1 MIVHIFLHSFDLLC
15 YLYVF
20 CYLQARAKAKGKSYE
35 FRREMSRGMHVSY
48 PVAEPVITPRA
59 REGLRTVV
67 PTIFPPST
75 VNRGESV
82 RPQELERRPRPTG
95 SPMRVTDS
103 FVSTPKKRGPKPKL
117 RFNVNASSCAY
128 TEVSKRRS
136 DAQIAYGTSK
146 MGRYGHREGEMS
158 DCSVTQM
165 TERFKPNFKKTMVA
179 ATSGYHLIQA
189 SALSKPRQDIQGH
202 RTVKECS
209 SETLQQSKGHNPS
222 RPHSYED
229 DELETEQSGS
239 KQPVPSIF
247 GDQSNESWR
256 PSISNMEKVVV
267 TDVTSNFLTV
277 TIKESTTD
285 KGFFREK

>member
-1 MIVHIFLHSFDLLC
+1 MLFV
-15 YLYVF
+15 V
-20 CYLQARAKAKGKSYE
+20 QARAKAKGKSYE

-95 SPMRVTDS
+95 SPPRVTDG

-117 RFNVNASSCAY
+117 RFNVSAGSCAY
-128 TEVSKRRS
+128 VDTSKRRS
-136 DAQIAYGTSK
+136 DEQIDYGTSK
-146 MGRYGHREGEMS
+146 LGRYGHHDGEMS
-158 DCSVTQM
+158 DCSVSQM
-165 TERFKPNFKKTMVA
+165 TERYKANSQKTMGA
-179 ATSGYHLIQA
+179 ASSSYHLIQA
-189 SALSKPRQDIQGH
+189 SALGKPRHDIQGH
-202 RTVKECS
+202 RTAKECS
-209 SETLQQSKGHNPS
+209 SVTLHQAKGHNPN
-222 RPHSYED
+222 RPRLYEEEED
-229 DELETEQSGS
+229 DEDDDVETEQSGS
-239 KQPVPSIF
+239 KHSVPSIF
-247 GDQSNESWR
+247 AVQTTDQSSDELWR
-256 PSISNMEKVVV
+256 PSMSNMEKVVV

-285 KGFFREK
+285 KGFFREKR